1 MASDLRAQG
10 ARVYWM
16 LMCFDVNERNVPL
29 RVPDGP
35 PCSCR
40 RYKKSKVLIF
50 HGYFRFLDSRHDL
63 DTQKK
68 KKEIVD
74 TKGYELVKANS
85 FPP

>member
-1 MASDLRAQG
+1 
-10 ARVYWM
+10 M

-35 PCSCR
+35 PCSCH

-68 KKEIVD
+68 KKKEIVD

-85 FPP
+85 SPP

>member
-40 RYKKSKVLIF
+40 RYKKSKVLVF
-50 HGYFRFLDSRHDL
+50 HGQSLILDFRH

-68 KKEIVD
+68 KKIVD
-74 TKGYELVKANS
+74 TKRHELVKTDS
-85 FPP
+85 FAP